1 MDPAPIAGGDV
12 TVGTIWLLIASALVI
27 FMTPGLAFFYGGL
40 VKAKSVVSMAMLSFG
55 AMGIVSVLWVL
66 YGFNAGFISGD
77 KTDWIPG
84 VLADPFSNF
93 ALKDFIGDGSNNFAF
108 VAFGASFAIITV
120 ALISGAMADRAR
132 FFPWLLFA
140 GLWASVDYFLVQ
152 GWVWAFVADDKG
164 VNHATGL
171 IGGKIGALD
180 WAGGTAVHINAGAAA
195 LALALVLGKRQGFS
209 KELSKPHNVPLVLIG
224 AGILWFGWFGF
235 NCGAAYGFTTFDFH
249 LAGLIFI
256 NTLVCPAAA
265 LLGWIVVEKV
275 KDGKATAV
283 GAASG
288 AVAGLVAITP
298 ACAFVSPLWAIVL
311 GLIAG
316 AICALAIELKFKL
329 GFDDSLD
336 VVGIHLVGGII
347 GAWFIG
353 FVGILVAGTDVTNV
367 GLLNGGGAAQLI
379 KQIEGSM
386 LVLVYSFV
394 TAWIIGFAIEKTIG
408 FRVHEEA
415 EIAGLDSVLH
425 EEGYSTD

>member
-1 MDPAPIAGGDV
+1 MDPAPITGGDT

-55 AMGIVSVLWVL
+55 AMGVVSVLWVL

-84 VLADPFSNF
+84 ILADPFSNF
-93 ALKDFIGDGSNNFAF
+93 ALKNFVGDGSNNFAF
-108 VAFGASFAIITV
+108 VAFGCSFAIITV
-120 ALISGAMADRAR
+120 ALVSGAIADRAR

-140 GLWASVDYFLVQ
+140 GLWGSVDYFLVQ

-171 IGGKIGALD
+171 VGGKIGALD

-195 LALALVLGKRQGFS
+195 LALALVLGKRKGFS
-209 KELSKPHNVPLVLIG
+209 KEMAKPHNVPLVLVG

-235 NCGAAYGFTTFDFH
+235 NCGASYGFTPFDFH
-249 LAGLIFI
+249 LAGLIWI

-265 LLGWIVVEKV
+265 LLGWILVEKF

-288 AVAGLVAITP
+288 VVAGLVAITP
-298 ACAFVSPLWAIVL
+298 ACAFVTPLMAIVL

-316 AICALAIELKFKL
+316 VICAFAIDLKYKL

-367 GLLNGGGAAQLI
+367 GLFNGAGTAQLI
-379 KQIEGSM
+379 KQLEGSM
-386 LVLVYSFV
+386 LVLVYSFA
-394 TAWIIGFAIEKTIG
+394 TALIIGLAIEKTIG
-408 FRVHEEA
+408 FRVHEDA
-415 EIAGLDSVLH
+415 EIAGLDAVLH
-425 EEGYSTD
+425 EEGYAYE